1 MPRKYIF
8 DVCGNI
14 LRHFSNGSLVMLQ
27 IYFYE
32 LFLILKK
39 ILLCCTW
46 CRYLHL
52 LNFFLVLLFNC
63 KSLILCV
70 FKCKSLC
77 HVQLFVNPLTV
88 PCQAP
93 LSMEYWT
100 GKNTGVGSYSL
111 LQGIFPTQE
120 SNLSL
125 LNCRQMLYCL
135 SLQGSPILC
144 DFSLHISRFHTENQ
158 GHSLLKDLK
167 TKKRKKERKKANKT
181 KNRIILVY
189 SDVLS
194 NIEIPVTFVTEW
206 FVCVHW
212 L

>member
-1 MPRKYIF
+1 MNNTRICSYMPRKYIF

-52 LNFFLVLLFNC
+52 LYFFLVLLFNC

-125 LNCRQMLYCL
+125 LNCRQSLYHP
-135 SLQGSPILC
+135 SHQGELNGCS
-144 DFSLHISRFHTENQ
+144 
-158 GHSLLKDLK
+158 GHLPDK
-167 TKKRKKERKKANKT
+167 TTAHASHNLPNKVIAQQEPPRRGLPEPPRLT
-181 KNRIILVY
+181 SMEL
-189 SDVLS
+189 
-194 NIEIPVTFVTEW
+194 
-206 FVCVHW
+206 
-212 L
+212 